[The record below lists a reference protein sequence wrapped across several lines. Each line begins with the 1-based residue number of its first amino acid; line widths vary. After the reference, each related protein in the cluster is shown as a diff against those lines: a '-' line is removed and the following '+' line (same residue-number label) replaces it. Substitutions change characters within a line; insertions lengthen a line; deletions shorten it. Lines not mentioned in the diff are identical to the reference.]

1 MPTNVFSS
9 FSFKNSFIA
18 FFLLLA
24 LIGLIAVV
32 TPVNSR
38 GQGPGG
44 QPTQNVNVVNTPSV
58 NVANTPTVNAEQ
70 SGAWSVGITG
80 TSDVQVV
87 NGSDTPVLGRDVD
100 QPARQPFQRGVQLA
114 FAAGQGTASA
124 EFTVPANK
132 RLVIEYVSARISLT
146 EGNLH
151 WFSVRTAAGDS
162 TGTHF
167 FAPMPI
173 PNLPNIYT
181 ISQQT
186 RLYASPGSTVMIE
199 ARRTINFDADSGS
212 AGISGYLVA
221 I

>member
-1 MPTNVFSS
+1 MY
-9 FSFKNSFIA
+9 SFKKVKNSLIA
-18 FFLLLA
+18 CFCLLA
-24 LIGLIAVV
+24 LIGLIAAI
-32 TPVNSR
+32 TPVTSQ

-58 NVANTPTVNAEQ
+58 NVANTPTVNAQQ

-80 TSDVQVV
+80 TSAVHVV
-87 NGSDTPVLGRDVD
+87 NESDSPVLARDVD
-100 QPARQPFQRGVQLA
+100 EPARHPFQRGLVLD
-114 FAAGQGTASA
+114 FPAGQGTASA

-167 FAPMPI
+167 FAPMSI
-173 PNLPNIYT
+173 PNLPGFYT

-186 RLYASPGSTVMIE
+186 RLYAGPGSTVTIE
-199 ARRTINFDADSGS
+199 ARRTINFSADSGS
-212 AGISGYLVA
+212 AGISGYLVDV
-221 I
+221 